1 MPDHLNDTSHWASV
15 TQPTSEEPKSLGIPA
30 VRSARLA
37 ALQLPHIA
45 LLSDFVHSLRGRM
58 GPGHHIPY
66 LDPGDG
72 GIHADCLF
80 LLEAPGSQA
89 VRSSFVSRDNPD
101 ESAKNF
107 FLLNRE
113 AGISRERTIVWNI
126 VPWYVGSGT
135 KIRPVHA
142 RDVLAAA
149 PALEDL
155 LFLLPGLHSIV
166 LVGRKA
172 NLARNTLSILAPKT
186 ALHSVPHPSPLYVN
200 RSPTNRRTLLAGLL
214 QVAAGLPLGAVK
226 HEPSWRNHH

>member
-1 MPDHLNDTSHWASV
+1 MLDHLSDTSRRAAVIHSM
-15 TQPTSEEPKSLGIPA
+15 SEEPKSLGIPA
-30 VRSARLA
+30 VRNARLA

-45 LLSDFVHSLRGRM
+45 PLSAFVHSLRGQM

-66 LDPGDG
+66 VDPADG

-80 LLEAPGSQA
+80 LLEAPGPQA
-89 VRSSFVSRDNPD
+89 VQSSFVSRDNPD

-113 AGISRERTIVWNI
+113 AGIIRERTIVWNI

-142 RDVLAAA
+142 RDILAAA
-149 PALEDL
+149 PALKDL
-155 LFLLPGLHSIV
+155 LFLLPFLHSIV

-186 ALHSVPHPSPLYVN
+186 ALHPVPHPSPLYVN
-200 RSPTNRRTLLAGLL
+200 RSPTNRHTLLAALL
-214 QVAAGLPLGAVK
+214 QVAGNLPLNAVK
-226 HEPSWRNHH
+226 CEPSRRDHA